1 MQSMSISFA
10 TDHVRL
16 KRSDDEPARH
26 VHFMSEKNHAGT
38 GAKYWM
44 VRACT
49 LCEFA
54 LERVSN
60 RVTVVIRCAT
70 VSRSELVPV
79 EPICNELC
87 IRASVA
93 SCYTRTHI

>member
-1 MQSMSISFA
+1 MS
-10 TDHVRL
+10 
-16 KRSDDEPARH
+16 K
-26 VHFMSEKNHAGT
+26 KNHAGT

-49 LCEFA
+49 LGEFA

-93 SCYTRTHI
+93 S